1 MNGLLF
7 IFSMGV
13 VLPPPVPATASS
25 SFGDRL
31 LDEPKGR
38 LERFLDYQT
47 NAVKGVFHQNP
58 NWYLNGIDFTCVSP
72 WNSASGRLRAGTAIS
87 KRHIIFAK
95 HYPVAVGARMA
106 FVGDTGAV
114 SHYTVTG
121 TRALEGCDIMI
132 GALDAEL
139 TPDIRPA
146 KVLPVNFEKWI
157 TDGRSWPLVTFN
169 QHEQAFLC
177 EMTSKWNQQAGMT
190 ILQNKLAG
198 SYSARQYG
206 GTIIVGDSGDPAFLM
221 YGECPILVYCLLSGG
236 LGYGPFI
243 HRYRAQIQQAMDAL
257 VPRYH
262 LNDFDF
268 EKSVNP

>member
-1 MNGLLF
+1 
-7 IFSMGV
+7 MGV
-13 VLPPPVPATASS
+13 ILPPPVPATASP

-38 LERFLDYQT
+38 LERFLNYHANGVQ
-47 NAVKGVFHQNP
+47 GVFCPNP

-87 KRHIIFAK
+87 RRHIIFAK
-95 HYPVAVGARMA
+95 HYPIAVGARMT
-106 FVGDTGAV
+106 FVGDTGTA

-132 GALDAEL
+132 GALNAEL
-139 TPDIRPA
+139 TPDIHPA
-146 KVLPVNFEKWI
+146 KVLPTNFEKWI
-157 TDGRSWPLVTFN
+157 TDGRTWPLITFN

-177 EMTSKWNQQAGMT
+177 EMTSKWNKQSGMM
-190 ILQNKLAG
+190 ILTNKRAD
-198 SYSARQYG
+198 SYSARQFG

-221 YGECPILVYCLLSGG
+221 YGERPILVYCLLSGG

-243 HRYRAQIQQAMDAL
+243 HRYRSQIQQAMDAL
-257 VPRYH
+257 APGYR
-262 LNDFDF
+262 LEEFDF
-268 EKSVNP
+268 TKAGSP